1 MVFILV
7 LAFTPQS
14 NVTGTLVSLV
24 FVIKMRMMGMTM
36 RMVMMTMVM
45 MTMVMMMRMVM
56 MMMRMVMRMR
66 MMMMKIDIND
76 VLDDITLHTLGSG
89 GVNVLNSIT

>member
-24 FVIKMRMMGMTM
+24 FVIKMMRMMGMT
-36 RMVMMTMVM
+36 
-45 MTMVMMMRMVM
+45 MMRMVM
-56 MMMRMVMRMR
+56 MMMVMVMRMVMRMR
-66 MMMMKIDIND
+66 MRMMMMMKIDIND

-89 GVNVLNSIT
+89 GANV